1 MLKADGIVNRLWK
14 MLSTIFWVAVA
25 GTMFTVSI
33 VSNFGL
39 LQLIVS
45 VLFINYNAV
54 WKSKHENGTKWLFSP
69 LRWMST
75 TRI

>member
-1 MLKADGIVNRLWK
+1 MWRMSLLYMKLCLFIPYSVLKVDGIVNQLWK

-39 LQLIVS
+39 LQLSLS
-45 VLFINYNAV
+45 VLFINYNV
-54 WKSKHENGTKWLFSP
+54 V
-69 LRWMST
+69 
-75 TRI
+75 

>member
-1 MLKADGIVNRLWK
+1 MIVENESAACLFIPYSVLKVDGIVNQLWK

-39 LQLIVS
+39 LQLS
-45 VLFINYNAV
+45 LAVLFINYNVV
-54 WKSKHENGTKWLFSP
+54 WESKHEN
-69 LRWMST
+69 
-75 TRI
+75 